1 MRVLIAH
8 NSYRH
13 IGGEDVV
20 VAAERALL
28 ERNGHEVVTFTASNH
43 AVTGLASRIV
53 TALRAPYAT
62 ETRDALARRLADC
75 RPDLVHVHNFFPLLS
90 PSIYDACADAGVPV
104 VQTLHNY
111 RLVCPVATLSRRGKV
126 CELCVTGSAYQSV
139 LHGCYRGS
147 RAGTLAVARMIE
159 YHRGRDTWR
168 TRVDRFIALTDFA
181 RRKFVEGGLPAG
193 KISVKPNFVDDPGP
207 PSQIERQG
215 ALFVGRLSAEKG
227 IATLRDAWRALET
240 PLRVAGE
247 GPMHSALA
255 GHGSGRLSLLGAL
268 SAEDVARE
276 MAAAAFLVVPSECY
290 ESFPMV
296 IAEAYAHGLPV
307 IASRLGSLA
316 EIVEDG
322 VTGLHF
328 TPGDPADLAAKAR
341 WAADNPDAMAKMGE
355 AARRR
360 YEERYTPGANLALLI
375 AIYEEAIEGAAP
387 AARDDETSC
396 LRAAG

>member
-20 VAAERALL
+20 VAAEHALL
-28 ERNGHEVVTFTASNH
+28 ERNGHVVEMFTASNH
-43 AVTGLASRIV
+43 AVTGLASRIT

-62 ETRDALARRLADC
+62 EPRDALARRLADT
-75 RPDLVHVHNFFPLLS
+75 RPDVVHVHNFFPLLT
-90 PSIYDACADAGVPV
+90 PSIYDACRGAGVPV

-111 RLVCPVATLSRRGKV
+111 RLVCPVATLLRNGRI

-147 RAGTLAVARMIE
+147 RPGTLAVARMIE
-159 YHRGRDTWR
+159 YHRRRDTWR
-168 TRVDRFIALTDFA
+168 TMVDRYIAPSEFA
-181 RRKFVEGGLPAG
+181 RRKFIEGGLPTG
-193 KISVKPNFVDDPGP
+193 KIAVKPNFVRDPGMLDTVA
-207 PSQIERQG
+207 RHG
-215 ALFVGRLSAEKG
+215 ALYVGRLSVEKG
-227 IATLRDAWRALET
+227 IHTLIAASKEFAG
-240 PLRVAGE
+240 PLRIAGA
-247 GPMHSALA
+247 GPLEDTVRSAAHS
-255 GHGSGRLSLLGAL
+255 RIEPLGWLDEA
-268 SAEDVARE
+268 SVSRE
-276 MAAAAFLVVPSECY
+276 MLRAGYLVVPSWTY
-290 ESFPMV
+290 ESFGLV